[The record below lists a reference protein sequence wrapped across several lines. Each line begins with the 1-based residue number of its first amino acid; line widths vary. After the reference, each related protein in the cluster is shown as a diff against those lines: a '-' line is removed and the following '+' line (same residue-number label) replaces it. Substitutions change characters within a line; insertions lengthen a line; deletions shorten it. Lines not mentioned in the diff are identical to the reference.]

1 MIGYLKG
8 TIIDKNEKSV
18 LLLINN
24 VGYTVF
30 IPEKELAFIKNGT
43 EAELFTELVV
53 RENEMHLYGFLTKE
67 EREMFNI
74 LNEVSGIGPRSSISI
89 ISFMDINSLTK
100 AVVNED
106 INMLVKLPGIGK
118 KTAQRII
125 LDIKEKLIKKG
136 NYDSPKNPEGRFIDK
151 DKEKLSVV
159 FDTLEALGY
168 SNKEILNVIP
178 ELEKNQ
184 DLSEQDMI
192 RIALKMMSGK

>member
-43 EAELFTELVV
+43 ESELFTELVV
-53 RENEMHLYGFLTKE
+53 RENEMHLYGFLTRE

-89 ISFMDINSLTK
+89 ISFMDINSLK
-100 AVVNED
+100 RAVVNED

-136 NYDSPKNPEGRFIDK
+136 NYDSQKSQEGRFIDK
-151 DKEKLSVV
+151 DKEKISVV

-168 SNKEILNVIP
+168 SNKEILNIIP

-184 DLSEQDMI
+184 DLPEQDMI
-192 RIALKMMSGK
+192 KIALKMMSGK

>member
-1 MIGYLKG
+1 
-8 TIIDKNEKSV
+8 
-18 LLLINN
+18 
-24 VGYTVF
+24 
-30 IPEKELAFIKNGT
+30 
-43 EAELFTELVV
+43 
-53 RENEMHLYGFLTKE
+53 
-67 EREMFNI
+67 
-74 LNEVSGIGPRSSISI
+74 
-89 ISFMDINSLTK
+89 MDINSLTR

-136 NYDSPKNPEGRFIDK
+136 NYDSQKTPEGRFIDK

-168 SNKEILNVIP
+168 SNKEILNIIP

-184 DLSEQDMI
+184 DLPNKI
-192 RIALKMMSGK
+192 

>member
-8 TIIDKNEKSV
+8 IIIDKNEKSI
-18 LLLINN
+18 LLLVNN

-43 EAELFTELVV
+43 ESELFTELVV
-53 RENEMHLYGFLTKE
+53 RENEMHLYGFLTRE

-89 ISFMDINSLTK
+89 ISFMDINSLTR

-136 NYDSPKNPEGRFIDK
+136 NYDSQKSQEGRFIDK
-151 DKEKLSVV
+151 DKEKISVV

-168 SNKEILNVIP
+168 SNKEILNIIP

-184 DLSEQDMI
+184 DLPEQDMI
-192 RIALKMMSGK
+192 KIALKMMSGK